1 MFPDPGG
8 GALRLG
14 TAQVSQIVRACEIPE
29 LGVAMD
35 VFRAV
40 QDNTHRLVR
49 MTPADRAFRMLPCTS
64 FSDNPLDHAPGLG
77 DMEGFV
83 ACILQ
88 GQGN

>member
-1 MFPDPGG
+1 M
-8 GALRLG
+8 
-14 TAQVSQIVRACEIPE
+14 AQVSQIVRACEIPE